1 MRKQDRRQ
9 AAEDMELVAALT
21 AISILSKRVA
31 QRIVNRSQA
40 KEDKHE
46 ARKTTT
52 RRSARHEETSR
63 EPKFSG
69 YDY

>member
-9 AAEDMELVAALT
+9 AAEEMELVAALT

-46 ARKTTT
+46 ARKTNTK
-52 RRSARHEETSR
+52 AA
-63 EPKFSG
+63 
-69 YDY
+69 